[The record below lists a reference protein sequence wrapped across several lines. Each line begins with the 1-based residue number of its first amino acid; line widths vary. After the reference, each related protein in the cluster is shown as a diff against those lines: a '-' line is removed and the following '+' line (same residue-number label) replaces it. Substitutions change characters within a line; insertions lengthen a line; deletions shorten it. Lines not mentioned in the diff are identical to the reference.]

1 MLCFKGCSTVGLYR
15 LAVFCLLIAVGCGDS
30 GTLEPAS
37 ESRDFTDSD
46 SETGAKITG
55 RILPQ
60 KVQPLV
66 IAYRNGNEYTTTTAD
81 ETGRYEITLLHR
93 GEYSLQVVATG
104 FFTDISIRNLKVE
117 PGQSVEADLVI
128 LRDRSEAATL
138 VGQTVDKS
146 NKLPLENAE
155 IQVECSTGVCATLSA
170 VSDESGR
177 FSLDLWSGI
186 ASNIYIRK
194 PGYVPFPRHVEAL
207 EPRQRFSLG
216 QVMMEPVA
224 K

>member
-1 MLCFKGCSTVGLYR
+1 
-15 LAVFCLLIAVGCGDS
+15 
-30 GTLEPAS
+30 
-37 ESRDFTDSD
+37 
-46 SETGAKITG
+46 
-55 RILPQ
+55 
-60 KVQPLV
+60 
-66 IAYRNGNEYTTTTAD
+66 
-81 ETGRYEITLLHR
+81 
-93 GEYSLQVVATG
+93 
-104 FFTDISIRNLKVE
+104 
-117 PGQSVEADLVI
+117 
-128 LRDRSEAATL
+128 
-138 VGQTVDKS
+138 
-146 NKLPLENAE
+146 
-155 IQVECSTGVCATLSA
+155 STGVCATLSA